1 MALCSF
7 CGNEIPK
14 GTGSMLVKKDAKI
27 LWFCSRKC
35 EKNMIVL
42 GRKSRETMWTSEWHK
57 AKRSPKAVEKPAPA
71 EKKARPKKKVEQ
83 VSA

>member
-35 EKNMIVL
+35 EKNMISL
-42 GRKSRETMWTSEWHK
+42 GRNPRNIRWTKASRKERGKE
-57 AKRSPKAVEKPAPA
+57 
-71 EKKARPKKKVEQ
+71 
-83 VSA
+83 